1 MTLNIVIKGAPV
13 TKKNSQEMAL
23 NRKTGR
29 WFPVPSPHYKDYR
42 KYFLYQIKRDMQLM
56 IDMPV
61 NVKCVY
67 YMPTRRTVD
76 LVNLLEAT
84 NDLLVDAR
92 VLKDDNCSIV
102 ATHDGS
108 CVRHDKE
115 NPRVEI
121 EIKPKAEGR

>member
-1 MTLNIVIKGAPV
+1 MTLNIVVKGAPV
-13 TKKNSQEMAL
+13 TKKNSQEIAF
-23 NRKTGR
+23 NRRTGKP
-29 WFPVPSPHYKDYR
+29 FIMPSPHYKDYR
-42 KYFLYQIKRDMQLM
+42 KYFLYQIKRDMQLV
-56 IDMPV
+56 IRMPV

-84 NDLLVDAR
+84 DDLLVEAR
-92 VLKDDNCSIV
+92 VIADDNCSIV

-108 CVRHDKE
+108 CVRYDKE